1 MNDEPIRSSLL
12 VGSNLVLSLATNTN
26 RYFILVRYL
35 YKLNLSRVTIC
46 QFIYKEII
54 TTFEFP
60 EAFIYCCFI

>member
-54 TTFEFP
+54 TTF
-60 EAFIYCCFI
+60 